1 MSEGS
6 RFFLPRSIQQIYS
19 ESDFRFFM
27 ENLHLQ
33 LGMNPK
39 KAKEHERKIDGLD
52 SPWAS
57 RETFR
62 D

>member
-1 MSEGS
+1 
-6 RFFLPRSIQQIYS
+6 
-19 ESDFRFFM
+19 M

-39 KAKEHERKIDGLD
+39 KAKEHGRKIDGLD